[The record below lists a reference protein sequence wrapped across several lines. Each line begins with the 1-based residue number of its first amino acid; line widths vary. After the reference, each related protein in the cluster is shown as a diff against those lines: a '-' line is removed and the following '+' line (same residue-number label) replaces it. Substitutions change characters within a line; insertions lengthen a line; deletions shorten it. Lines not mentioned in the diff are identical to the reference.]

1 MRLKTFLCFIIFATI
16 SVIPA
21 WSFDRV
27 SPINGKIT
35 ITQIDHSLITS
46 LGSLPITRSF
56 RSDIETG
63 IMGPG
68 WYLDIISHLDQL
80 SQNFLFVTQAEKPIL
95 LVRKGNKNIYRGPAG
110 VRAQVIKGQWVVTS
124 PAGITSIYDKKGQEI
139 SRSDANGNTI
149 RFAYDQLGHLSEIQ
163 AVTGH
168 PLRIRYAD
176 NGLLSSIQDVNGR
189 QSIYHYDAAGRLV
202 EVQDANGRKT
212 TYHYLENKRLS
223 EVNYP
228 SGIKVSFRYDKS
240 GKVSE
245 RHSSSGNTYT
255 YSYNKAT
262 RITRH
267 DGFWWETEY
276 NKKGLPLIHR
286 DSLEREQSWHW
297 NNQNQLIK
305 RQFFDGSFKKYTYD
319 SQGRMASQETGTG
332 DILKMAYNSANSRLV
347 KIDHNGA
354 ITRFTYDKNSNLL
367 SVISPAG
374 RKAVYRYDEHGRRI
388 SITDGE
394 GRTTGFEYDT
404 LGNMVKQT
412 NPDKSVISWQYNK
425 NGRMTRQI
433 DPLGNFTTIAY
444 KLGGMIGSIART
456 GGESTSYQYNGFGQ
470 LIKETI
476 GTHTI
481 RYTYN
486 KRGLLHRIDYPDKM
500 YENITYDSLGNP
512 LKFTDVLGRVTRQEF
527 DLLNRLIKTR
537 APSGMVMSNTF
548 TGTGK
553 LESIAVGY
561 SKVRIVSDDGGRT
574 VRLTDPASGIIRI
587 AKDKWGH
594 ETQRVFPGGGQEQRQ
609 YDPDGFLKS
618 VTLPM
623 GDTWS
628 FKHNRAGQLE
638 KVIFPDGGIR
648 KLAYAP
654 TGRIASIIYPSGK
667 KVSYRYSSTG
677 LLLETTNA
685 RGQKIKYQYDKS
697 GRVIRKKMPND
708 NWNYRYD
715 ARGNLVQAGNGMFT
729 VRYSYDR
736 LGQLIQT
743 EYPQWGKVIK
753 YEYDKFGRIVGRTDP
768 EENKTRYG
776 YDKLGRVSRIRV
788 EARAGTAFSFIYD
801 DAGRLVK
808 RKAGNK
814 TITDHKYDTT
824 GRVVSII
831 HRGQAGELLAAAAY
845 RYDLDGNRI
854 EVIDKDEIKS
864 VYRYDS
870 ENRLI
875 SETGPSGRK
884 AYVYGSGG
892 KRTSV
897 TGQSGVEVYRYDKA
911 GRLVQAGKSLFFYDA
926 DGNLVSSKNKAG
938 TTRYFYDS
946 ENNLIKVVIPDG
958 KIVAY
963 GYGPFGKRIW
973 KEVDS
978 KRTYY
983 LLDGDN
989 LLQKL
994 SAEYKPLSTY
1004 LYAGLDKLLMA
1015 FAKDDAHRFF
1025 HQDDLGSVL
1034 AVSNGKGKII
1044 ARYHYDA
1051 FGNVMKQ
1058 EGKDADQPFRFTG
1071 RPLDSATG
1079 LYDLRARFYD
1089 PITGQFTSR
1098 DPLFGEIDNPSTL
1111 STYQYAFNN
1120 PLGYID
1126 PYGKLSIG
1134 LANIDNALY
1143 FGIAP
1148 VRLAGMDEVNNL
1160 RTTMAREIL
1169 RAGYRRPPPP
1179 GVQPVNIPASGWE
1192 GTGGRSPGGPTFG
1205 GGQTILTP
1213 QQTGGGTAVAP
1224 GGAGGGT
1231 RIAPPQHVP
1240 GQSSGSSWWK
1250 GLQQKVQGVGQRL
1263 QSGWK
1268 TWWQETGPS
1277 VQEVGRTAYKGNLAM
1292 ALADIVAEPLSATY
1306 HGEDASTEVDEAAR
1320 KLTGLA
1326 IGSAATYVGGSLLA
1340 VAAPAA
1346 APIVLTG
1353 AAVVSTVGLAHGAG
1367 RRLGTAYHEREAVK
1381 NAERQEVIYAMRAGK
1396 MHSLFRDN
1404 KARIRDDIQDT
1415 IIKIKTLLGGDLK
1428 ELAELEMEVAN
1439 RRNRAVGQKPTD
1451 SDLRGIDERIT
1462 VMEGTVKNWELAQK
1476 KYNEVR
1482 KSLNTLKNF
1491 DDIAEDLSYL
1501 GEEFNTISLPD
1512 VKNATKLLAQAK
1524 NSRTKVELS
1533 FVETKDTGWSGSN
1546 LLGSEDKEED
1556 GKGTSGWGTSAP
1568 AESVETPSSKK
1579 VKGGSDEFAAPGS
1592 AQAHKAIEETE
1603 KARPGGKRSAENL
1616 KKFLD
1621 GIEREQDRNRA
1632 EANEFLKEGL
1642 DAFGKSV
1649 VAIGGSHFERKKRP
1663 PKTPALPHSPG
1674 PVGPNYNPAD
1684 GWGKPGQVSTG
1695 AFKCP
1700 ENQKERQNK
1709 CARVISYIRKY
1720 ESPSKGSKLWT
1731 ANIQRAYSF
1740 RAQCCGYRWTT
1751 NAPQQTKGNENK
1763 TAAPPPAAPQTYDDG
1778 QTQGNAGPAVGMSRT
1793 ECIHKFCPECAEAI
1807 SLMDVSAD
1815 PDCEVCKKRNAANI
1829 DQCISGGSSSTSD
1842 DTGDSRYD
1850 TRGLPNPK
1858 VYYVY
1863 KRYQSGLKNYNYTI
1877 GKISYAGMEGRSTIY
1892 GPDTFEGC
1900 STWLKQKGYW

>member
-1 MRLKTFLCFIIFATI
+1 MRLKTFLYFIIFTTVAI
-16 SVIPA
+16 SPA
-21 WSFDRV
+21 LSFEKV
-27 SPINGKIT
+27 SPITGRLSIN
-35 ITQIDHSLITS
+35 QIDHSLITS

-80 SQNFLFVTQAEKPIL
+80 SQNFLFVTQSGKPIL
-95 LVRKGNKNIYRGPAG
+95 LVLKGNKNIYRGPGG
-110 VRAQVIKGQWVVTS
+110 VRAQVINGQWVVTS

-149 RFAYDQLGHLSEIQ
+149 HFAYDQFGRLSEIQ

-168 PLRIRYAD
+168 PLRIRYGD

-202 EVQDANGRKT
+202 EVKDANGRKT
-212 TYHYLENKRLS
+212 TYHFVENKRFS

-245 RHSSSGNTYT
+245 RHSSSGNMYT

-262 RITRH
+262 RTTRH

-286 DSLEREQSWHW
+286 DSLGREQSWHW

-305 RQFFDGSFKKYTYD
+305 RRFFDGSFKNYTYD
-319 SQGRMASQETGTG
+319 SQGRMVSQETGTG

-347 KIDHNGA
+347 KIDYNGA

-374 RKAVYRYDEHGRRI
+374 RKTVYQYDEHGRRI

-433 DPLGNFTTIAY
+433 DPMGNFTTITY
-444 KLGGMIGSIART
+444 KPSGMIDSITRT
-456 GGESTSYQYNGFGQ
+456 GKESTSYQYNGYRQ

-486 KRGLLHRIDYPDKM
+486 KRGLLSRIEYPDKM
-500 YENITYDSLGNP
+500 YEDITYDSLGNP

-527 DLLNRLIKTR
+527 DSLNRLIQTR

-548 TGTGK
+548 TDTGK
-553 LESIAVGY
+553 LESIAVGH
-561 SKVRIVSDDGGRT
+561 SKVRIASDDGGRT

-594 ETQRVFPGGGQEQRQ
+594 ETQRVFPGGGQEQRK

-685 RGQKIKYQYDKS
+685 RGQKIKYQHDKR

-715 ARGNLVQAGNGMFT
+715 ARGNLVQAGNMGFT

-736 LGQLIQT
+736 LRRPIQI
-743 EYPQWGKVIK
+743 EYPKWGKVIK
-753 YEYDKFGRIVGRTDP
+753 YEYDKFGRIIGRTDP
-768 EENKTRYG
+768 EGNQTRYR
-776 YDKLGRVSRIRV
+776 YDKLGRVSRIRI
-788 EARAGTAFSFIYD
+788 EAKAQTAFSFVYD

-824 GRVVSII
+824 GRVVSIV

-845 RYDLDGNRI
+845 RYDLDGNRV
-854 EVIDKDEIKS
+854 EVIDKDENKS

-870 ENRLI
+870 ERRLI
-875 SETGPSGRK
+875 GETGPLGRK
-884 AYVYGSGG
+884 KYVYGPGG

-897 TGQSGVEVYRYDKA
+897 TGQSGAAVYRYDKA
-911 GRLVQAGKSLFFYDA
+911 GRLVRAGKLSFFYDA
-926 DGNLVSSKNKAG
+926 DGNLVSRKNKDG
-938 TTRYFYDS
+938 TTHYFYDS
-946 ENNLIKVVIPDG
+946 ENNLIKVAPPDG

-973 KEVDS
+973 REVNS

-983 LLDGDN
+983 LHDGDN
-989 LLQKL
+989 LLQVL

-1004 LYAGLDKLLMA
+1004 LYAGLDKPLMA
-1015 FAKDDAHRFF
+1015 FSKNGTPHFF

-1034 AVSNGKGKII
+1034 AVSNGKGKIT
-1044 ARYHYDA
+1044 AGYHYDA

-1058 EGKDADQPFRFTG
+1058 EGKKADQPFRFTG

-1089 PITGQFTSR
+1089 PKTGQFTSR
-1098 DPLFGEIDNPSTL
+1098 DPFFGEIDNPSTL

-1120 PLGYID
+1120 PLSFTD
-1126 PYGKLSIG
+1126 PFGLWASGFGKQG
-1134 LANIDNALY
+1134 LRILGLDVFSHSAMTPKELDW
-1143 FGIAP
+1143 
-1148 VRLAGMDEVNNL
+1148 LAGN
-1160 RTTMAREIL
+1160 
-1169 RAGYRRPPPP
+1169 YRFALEE
-1179 GVQPVNIPASGWE
+1179 GEKLPAWCEGKSEYYRYKTDWE
-1192 GTGGRSPGGPTFG
+1192 LELQKVEGLINER
-1205 GGQTILTP
+1205 I
-1213 QQTGGGTAVAP
+1213 GGTTKINP
-1224 GGAGGGT
+1224 
-1231 RIAPPQHVP
+1231 IPPQP
-1240 GQSSGSSWWK
+1240 GQSSGSSWWQ
-1250 GLQQKVQGVGQRL
+1250 GLKQKVQGVGQRL

-1277 VQEVGRTAYKGNLAM
+1277 VQKVGRTASRGNLAM
-1292 ALADIVAEPLSATY
+1292 ALADIVAEPLSAAY
-1306 HGEDASTEVDEAAR
+1306 HGEDASAEVDEAAQ

-1326 IGSAATYVGGSLLA
+1326 IGSSAIYVGASSLA
-1340 VAAPAA
+1340 VAAPTA
-1346 APIVLTG
+1346 APVVLTG
-1353 AAVVSTVGLAHGAG
+1353 AAVVSTAGLFYGSG
-1367 RRLGTAYHEREAVK
+1367 SRVVTMVLEREAVK

-1396 MHSLFRDN
+1396 MHSLFMDN
-1404 KARIRDDIQDT
+1404 KARIRDDIQDK
-1415 IIKIKTLLGGDLK
+1415 IIKIKTLLGRDLK
-1428 ELAELEMEVAN
+1428 ELAELEVEVAN
-1439 RRNRAVGQKPTD
+1439 RRNRAVNQKPTD

-1462 VMEGTVKNWELAQK
+1462 LMEGTVKNWELAQK

-1482 KSLNTLKNF
+1482 KSLNNLKNF

-1501 GEEFNTISLPD
+1501 GEEFKTISLPD
-1512 VKNATKLLAQAK
+1512 VDKGAKMLVQAK
-1524 NSRTKVELS
+1524 DSRTKVELS
-1533 FVETKDTGWSGSN
+1533 SVETKDTGWSGSN

-1568 AESVETPSSKK
+1568 AESVETPDNKK
-1579 VKGGSDEFAAPGS
+1579 AKGGSDEFAAPGS

-1603 KARPGGKRSAENL
+1603 KARPGGERYAKNL
-1616 KKFLD
+1616 KKFMSD
-1621 GIEREQDRNRA
+1621 IEREQARNRA
-1632 EANEFLKEGL
+1632 DANAFLKEGL
-1642 DAFGKSV
+1642 AATGKSI
-1649 VAIGGSHFERKKRP
+1649 VAIAGSNIERKKRK
-1663 PKTPALPHSPG
+1663 PKTPALPHNLG

-1700 ENQKERQNK
+1700 ENRGELQKK
-1709 CARVISYIRKY
+1709 CASVISYIRKY

-1740 RAQCCGYRWTT
+1740 RSQCCGYRWTT
-1751 NAPQQTKGNENK
+1751 NAPQQSKGNENK
-1763 TAAPPPAAPQTYDDG
+1763 TAPPPAAPQTYDDG

-1793 ECIHKFCPECAEAI
+1793 ECIHKFCPECAKAI
-1807 SLMDVSAD
+1807 SLMEVSAD
-1815 PDCEVCKKRNAANI
+1815 PDCEACKKRNAANI
-1829 DQCISGGSSSTSD
+1829 DQCVSGGSSTSD

-1850 TRGLPNPK
+1850 TKGLPNPK

>member
-27 SPINGKIT
+27 SPINGKIA

-68 WYLDIISHLDQL
+68 WYLDVISHLDQL

-110 VRAQVIKGQWVVTS
+110 VWAQVIKGQWVVAS

-149 RFAYDQLGHLSEIQ
+149 RFAYDQFGHLSEIQ

-168 PLRIRYAD
+168 PLRIRYGD

-189 QSIYHYDAAGRLV
+189 QSKYHYDAAGRLV
-202 EVQDANGRKT
+202 EVKDANGRKT

-223 EVNYP
+223 EINYSSGVKVN
-228 SGIKVSFRYDKS
+228 FWYDKS
-240 GKVSE
+240 GKISK
-245 RHSSSGNTYT
+245 RQSSSGNTYT
-255 YSYNKAT
+255 YSYDKAT

-276 NKKGLPLIHR
+276 NKRGLPLKHR

-297 NNQNQLIK
+297 DNQNQLIK
-305 RQFFDGSFKKYTYD
+305 RRFFDGSFKKYTYD
-319 SQGRMASQETGTG
+319 SQGRMVSQETGTG
-332 DILKMAYNSANSRLV
+332 DILKIAYNNANSRLV

-425 NGRMTRQI
+425 NGRMIRQI

-444 KLGGMIGSIART
+444 KPGGMIDSITRT

-486 KRGLLHRIDYPDKM
+486 KRGLLGRIDYPEKM

-548 TGTGK
+548 TDTGK
-553 LESIAVGY
+553 LESIAVGH
-561 SKVRIVSDDGGRT
+561 SKVRIASDDGGRT
-574 VRLTDPASGIIRI
+574 VRLTDTASGIIRI
-587 AKDKWGH
+587 TKDKWGH
-594 ETQRVFPGGGQEQRQ
+594 ETQRVFPGGGQEQRK

-628 FKHNRAGQLE
+628 FEHNRAGQLK

-685 RGQKIKYQYDKS
+685 RGQKIEYRYDKS
-697 GRVIRKKMPND
+697 GRVIFKKMPND

-715 ARGNLVQAGNGMFT
+715 ARGNLVQAGNRRFT
-729 VRYSYDR
+729 IRYSYDR
-736 LGQLIQT
+736 LGRPIQI
-743 EYPQWGKVIK
+743 EYPKWGKIIK
-753 YEYDKFGRIVGRTDP
+753 YEYDKFGRIIGRTDP
-768 EENKTRYG
+768 EGNQTRYR
-776 YDKLGRVSRIRV
+776 YDKLGRVSRIRI
-788 EARAGTAFSFIYD
+788 ETRAGTAFSFIYD

-824 GRVVSII
+824 GRVVSIV
-831 HRGQAGELLAAAAY
+831 HRGQVGELLAAASY
-845 RYDLDGNRI
+845 RYDLDGNRV
-854 EVIDKDEIKS
+854 EVIDKDENKS

-870 ENRLI
+870 ERRLI
-875 SETGPSGRK
+875 GETGPLGRK
-884 AYVYGSGG
+884 KYVYGPGG

-897 TGQSGVEVYRYDKA
+897 TGQSGAAVYRYDKA
-911 GRLVQAGKSLFFYDA
+911 GRLVRAGKLSFYYDA
-926 DGNLVSSKNKAG
+926 DGNVVSRKNKDG
-938 TTRYFYDS
+938 TTRYSYDS
-946 ENNLIKVVIPDG
+946 ENNLIKVVPPDG

-963 GYGPFGKRIW
+963 GYGPFGKKIW
-973 KEVDS
+973 REVDS

-983 LLDGDN
+983 LQDGDN
-989 LLQKL
+989 LLQEL

-1004 LYAGLDKLLMA
+1004 LYAGLDKPLMA
-1015 FAKDDAHRFF
+1015 FSKDGAPRFF

-1034 AVSNGKGKII
+1034 AVSNGKGKIT
-1044 ARYHYDA
+1044 AGYRYDA

-1058 EGKDADQPFRFTG
+1058 EGKDANQPFRFTG

-1089 PITGQFTSR
+1089 SKTGQFTSH
-1098 DPLFGEIDNPSTL
+1098 DPVFGNINDPATL
-1111 STYQYAFNN
+1111 SPYIYARNN
-1120 PLGYID
+1120 PLSYID
-1126 PYGKLSIG
+1126 PFGKSSLYRDFWI
-1134 LANIDNALY
+1134 NI
-1143 FGIAP
+1143 
-1148 VRLAGMDEVNNL
+1148 RQ
-1160 RTTMAREIL
+1160 
-1169 RAGYRRPPPP
+1169 RPPFFCDPHMMHQVFFPP
-1179 GVQPVNIPASGWE
+1179 GSKLDSPMLADLAENYALLKTKFSPQDAEYFRGRMNQNLLNRLPKPGNARPGFLSRAASYARNAAEGIRRRLISQQPTVRVNPN
-1192 GTGGRSPGGPTFG
+1192 
-1205 GGQTILTP
+1205 TI
-1213 QQTGGGTAVAP
+1213 GSGGTVRVDPNANSS
-1224 GGAGGGT
+1224 GGAL
-1231 RIAPPQHVP
+1231 A
-1240 GQSSGSSWWK
+1240 K
-1250 GLQQKVQGVGQRL
+1250 
-1263 QSGWK
+1263 
-1268 TWWQETGPS
+1268 TGPS
-1277 VQEVGRTAYKGNLAM
+1277 VQKMGATAGMGILAM
-1292 ALADIVAEPLSATY
+1292 EVADIVAEPLSAAY
-1306 HGEDASTEVDEAAR
+1306 HGEDASAEVDEAAE

-1326 IGSAATYVGGSLLA
+1326 KGIAGAGLLIYAGGSL
-1340 VAAPAA
+1340 APAA
-1346 APIVLTG
+1346 VPVILTG
-1353 AAVVSTVGLAHGAG
+1353 AAVVATVGLAHGAG
-1367 RRLGTAYHEREAVK
+1367 RRLGTAYHERKAAI
-1381 NAERQEVIYAMRAGK
+1381 NAEEQEMIYAIRSGE
-1396 MHSLFRDN
+1396 MHKLFQEN
-1404 KARIRDDIQDT
+1404 QSRICDDIEDK

-1462 VMEGTVKNWELAQK
+1462 VMEGTVKNWGLAQK

-1512 VKNATKLLAQAK
+1512 VKNATKLLAQAR

-1568 AESVETPSSKK
+1568 AESVETPDNKK
-1579 VKGGSDEFAAPGS
+1579 AKGGSDEFAAPGS
-1592 AQAHKAIEETE
+1592 AQAHKAIAETE
-1603 KARPGGKRSAENL
+1603 KARPGGKRYAENL
-1616 KKFLD
+1616 NKFLSD
-1621 GIEREQDRNRA
+1621 IEREQARNQA
-1632 EANEFLKEGL
+1632 EANEFLNEGL
-1642 DAFGKSV
+1642 AAFGKSV
-1649 VAIGGSHFERKKRP
+1649 GAIADLNTKSKKP
-1663 PKTPALPHSPG
+1663 PKSKTPALPYNLG
-1674 PVGPNYNPAD
+1674 PVGPNYNPTD

-1695 AFKCP
+1695 AVKCP
-1700 ENQKERQNK
+1700 ENQKTLQKK
-1709 CARVISYIRKY
+1709 CESVNELVQKY
-1720 ESPSKGSKLWT
+1720 QALFEGDRIWK
-1731 ANIQRAYSF
+1731 ANIQRAYLF
-1740 RAQCCGYRWTT
+1740 RAQCCGYRWTNEGSGDEQGRPDNQT
-1751 NAPQQTKGNENK
+1751 GPPQK
-1763 TAAPPPAAPQTYDDG
+1763 
-1778 QTQGNAGPAVGMSRT
+1778 
-1793 ECIHKFCPECAEAI
+1793 
-1807 SLMDVSAD
+1807 
-1815 PDCEVCKKRNAANI
+1815 
-1829 DQCISGGSSSTSD
+1829 SG
-1842 DTGDSRYD
+1842 TGA
-1850 TRGLPNPK
+1850 
-1858 VYYVY
+1858 
-1863 KRYQSGLKNYNYTI
+1863 
-1877 GKISYAGMEGRSTIY
+1877 KISDGGLGVGIDLLDVEVIDDIDEDEDDHSMSIRYPGH
-1892 GPDTFEGC
+1892 D
-1900 STWLKQKGYW
+1900 GYWWIKTYNTETGNTVRKRTNEKVK